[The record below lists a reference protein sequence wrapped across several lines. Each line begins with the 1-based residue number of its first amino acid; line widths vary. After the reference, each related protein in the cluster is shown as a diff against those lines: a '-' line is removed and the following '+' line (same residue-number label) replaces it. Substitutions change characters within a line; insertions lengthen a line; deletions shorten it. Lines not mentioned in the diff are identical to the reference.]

1 MHIVLGL
8 LAALC
13 CLVLP
18 ALLTSAPL
26 MVVGVRGI
34 RKQPERRPSW
44 LVGIS
49 LANALI
55 SGTLLTVASG
65 TLGLP
70 LVGEGEGA
78 GQTLGFLLSI
88 SCGGGVLCGFAITSV
103 GLGLATRG
111 VPAVAGQ
118 RAPQLAAAIDEPRL
132 ETRARRTFVAASLL
146 LVLGVATSLTGLLVA
161 FSLGMISLALA
172 AVTVRPIA
180 VSFALAHVLSLL
192 LSVRVL
198 GGGEKRRRMATAA
211 TAVSAFGVLVA
222 TLIAVFGPDFFDRL
236 GRALAG
242 TLGV

>member
-1 MHIVLGL
+1 
-8 LAALC
+8 
-13 CLVLP
+13 
-18 ALLTSAPL
+18 
-26 MVVGVRGI
+26 
-34 RKQPERRPSW
+34 
-44 LVGIS
+44 
-49 LANALI
+49 
-55 SGTLLTVASG
+55 
-65 TLGLP
+65 
-70 LVGEGEGA
+70 VGEGEGA

-211 TAVSAFGVLVA
+211 TAVSVFGVLVA